1 MTAFRNHIAPIL
13 EAESPPP
20 VMLAAAPTGP
30 RPLVAVLDTGVD
42 WTHQYLSMR
51 CFVNPREKID
61 GKDNDSNGY
70 VDDMRGWSFP
80 DRSREP
86 MDRNGHGTHC
96 AGIVAQGNCDVLP
109 IKVLGD
115 NNWGQ
120 AAWIAAGIRYA
131 AIRGAR
137 VISLSLGNYDRVKSI
152 ADSVAW
158 AQAKG
163 CAIVAAAGNDG
174 TDIRTNPIYPAC
186 LPGVLS
192 VGALDGA
199 CLWSSSNIG
208 AMIHAPGKRIRS
220 TLPGSKWGL
229 YSGTSMACP
238 QVAAVVARVL
248 ALRPQYTAQQAIAR
262 VLANADSVD
271 GVGLVLDTE
280 TALAGLTG

>member
-1 MTAFRNHIAPIL
+1 MTMFRNHISPVI
-13 EAESPPP
+13 ESESPPP
-20 VMLAAAPTGP
+20 VMLAAAPAAP

-51 CFVNPREKID
+51 CFVNPRDKID
-61 GKDNDSNGY
+61 GKDNDNNGY
-70 VDDMRGWSFP
+70 IDDMRGWSFP

-199 CLWSSSNIG
+199 VLWSSSNIG
-208 AMIHAPGKRIRS
+208 AMIHAPGRRIRS
-220 TLPGSKWGL
+220 TLPGNRWGL

-238 QVAAVVARVL
+238 HVAAAL
-248 ALRPQYTAQQAIAR
+248 AILWAMRPTLTAGQVMVWLLDA
-262 VLANADSVD
+262 ADKID
-271 GVGLVLDTE
+271 GVGRVLNLDR
-280 TALAGLTG
+280 ALN